1 MATAPR
7 ERGGQYNGGAAP
19 RRLRGG
25 LRLRLGLLPLL
36 AAGTL
41 AALRGRRVRL
51 VGGRRLLGAA
61 RLGAALLR
69 GALRGRLRLRG
80 VEVRVPAAALQHE
93 RRLGDQAA
101 HLARAARRA
110 RAERRVGDAL
120 LDLELALAF
129 VASVLVDRHR
139 LSLLPEGS
147 RRRGRTG

>member
-1 MATAPR
+1 
-7 ERGGQYNGGAAP
+7 
-19 RRLRGG
+19 RLRGG
-25 LRLRLGLLPLL
+25 LRLGLGLLALL
-36 AAGTL
+36 AARTV

-51 VGGRRLLGAA
+51 VRGRRLLGAA
-61 RLGAALLR
+61 RLAAALLR

-101 HLARAARRA
+101 HLARAALGA
-110 RAERRVGDAL
+110 GGERGVGDAL

-139 LSLLPEGS
+139 LSLLREGRS
-147 RRRGRTG
+147 PAGEARG